1 MTGPMQNQKTN
12 EILEAPPSVF
22 ANVFKPS
29 ITAKPI
35 LEIRPTFSGYRPDG
49 VTIKLTIPIK

>member
-1 MTGPMQNQKTN
+1 MTGPMQNQKTD

-22 ANVFKPS
+22 ANVFQPS
-29 ITAKPI
+29 IKPKPI